1 MEPIVVTTLIW
12 AVAGA
17 IIFFFGVFI
26 GASFVKSTARSGYL
40 FLDGEFYTV
49 RKEQ

>member
-1 MEPIVVTTLIW
+1 MEPIILTTLIW

-17 IIFFFGVFI
+17 IIFFFGVLI
-26 GASFVKSTARSGYL
+26 GASFVESTARSGYL
-40 FLDGEFYTV
+40 YLDGDFYTV